1 MPNGTLAEGPR
12 RPTEWNKSPGVLIM
26 KQDRP
31 WFQGVG
37 SVRAMA
43 EDTAGDVRDG
53 HREDHLADSCRT
65 PTMRH
70 PTMTR
75 TGPAGR
81 DRAARRQTI
90 GRDALRRPALPVTD
104 ATDGRRPG
112 GTPPPGAF
120 PGRERS
126 GGSFTTPWTK
136 PHPAG
141 RAAPGGRCTP
151 WRSNRSPSWTT

>member
-43 EDTAGDVRDG
+43 EDTTDDVRDG

-65 PTMRH
+65 PTMRY
-70 PTMTR
+70 PTMTEQ
-75 TGPAGR
+75 
-81 DRAARRQTI
+81 ARRAVTGQHG
-90 GRDALRRPALPVTD
+90 GRRSSVTRS
-104 ATDGRRPG
+104 DGRPC
-112 GTPPPGAF
+112 P
-120 PGRERS
+120 
-126 GGSFTTPWTK
+126 
-136 PHPAG
+136 
-141 RAAPGGRCTP
+141 
-151 WRSNRSPSWTT
+151 